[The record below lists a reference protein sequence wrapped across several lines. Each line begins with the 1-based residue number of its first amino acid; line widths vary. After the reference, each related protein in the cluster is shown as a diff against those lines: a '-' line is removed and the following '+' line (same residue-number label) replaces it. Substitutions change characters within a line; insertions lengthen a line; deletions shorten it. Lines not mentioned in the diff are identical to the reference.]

1 MLKRYLFGLL
11 LCLPLMA
18 YAGGSGEKQAQELLD
33 FLMTGQG
40 DSIYVR
46 FNDNLK
52 GQLSAAMFNDTFST
66 LEKQVGAYRDR
77 GDWKEDQVSG
87 VIVYYCDLQFERAS
101 LRFLTAFDADGKV
114 NTIRFVPVPAAPV
127 ASNSMKMNAEKIE
140 EQAIEL
146 VCGQYK
152 LSGILTLT
160 KGEQNVPLVILV
172 HGSGPND
179 RDETI
184 GPNKPFRDLAW
195 GLAERGIASIRYDKR
210 TKVYSGNYAG
220 GNGGT
225 YDDETVDDALAAI
238 DLAKTIQP
246 VNTKQIYIA
255 GHSLGGMLAPRIA
268 ERSGELAGIIMMAGN
283 ARPLEDLLPEQLAY
297 IASLDGSPVEMK
309 AMAEEVNT
317 QVANLKKLGTS
328 AFDENI
334 PLPFNSPR
342 SYWEFSQT
350 YKQVEVAKKLSL
362 PILILQGE
370 RDYQVTM
377 QDFELWQSN
386 LSGKSNVFFKSYPSL
401 NHLFLEGEGKSTPS
415 EYNEEKHIPGY
426 VINDMAGWIKDKNS
440 IKKR

>member
-1 MLKRYLFGLL
+1 
-11 LCLPLMA
+11 MA
-18 YAGGSGEKQAQELLD
+18 FAGSWEKQAQELLD
-33 FLMTGQG
+33 LLMTGKG

-52 GQLSAAMFNDTFST
+52 NQLPPAMFNDTFST
-66 LEKQVGAYRDR
+66 LEKQVGTYREH
-77 GDWKEDQVSG
+77 GEWNTDQISG
-87 VIVYYCDLQFERAS
+87 VTVYYCDLQFEKAS
-101 LRFLTAFDADGKV
+101 LRFLTAFDPDGKV

-127 ASNSMKMNAEKIE
+127 ASNSMKMNTERMD
-140 EQAIEL
+140 EQAIEV

-152 LSGILTLT
+152 LPGILTLP

-179 RDETI
+179 KDETI

-195 GLAERGIASIRYDKR
+195 GLGERGIASIRYDKR
-210 TKVYSGNYAG
+210 TKVYGANYAG
-220 GNGGT
+220 GGGGT
-225 YDDETVDDALAAI
+225 YDEETVDDALAAI
-238 DLAKTIQP
+238 ELAKTIQP
-246 VNTKQIYIA
+246 VDTKQIYIA

-283 ARPLEDLLPEQLAY
+283 ARPLEDLLPEQMAY
-297 IASLDGSPVEMK
+297 IASLDGSPAEMK
-309 AMAEEVNT
+309 TMVAEVNA
-317 QVANLKKLGTS
+317 QVANLKKMGTS

-334 PLPFNSPR
+334 AMPFNSPR
-342 SYWEFSQT
+342 SYWEFSRT

-386 LSGKSNVFFKSYPSL
+386 LSGKSNVAFRSYPAL
-401 NHLFLEGEGKSTPS
+401 NHLFLEGESKSTPS
-415 EYNEEKHIPGY
+415 EYNVEKNIPGY
-426 VINDMAGWIKDKNS
+426 VINDMASWIKDKNS
-440 IKKR
+440 I